1 MATDFRDLFRWV
13 DNELALNRADTFHD
27 FLSYLAEQM
36 IEMNKKKTEE
46 TKGFLKWFEREIGA
60 EIDSLAN
67 KTAVKEYHEHDF
79 NQLIEVLKKN
89 RNK

>member
-13 DNELALNRADTFHD
+13 DNELALNRADTIHD

-60 EIDSLAN
+60 EINSLAN